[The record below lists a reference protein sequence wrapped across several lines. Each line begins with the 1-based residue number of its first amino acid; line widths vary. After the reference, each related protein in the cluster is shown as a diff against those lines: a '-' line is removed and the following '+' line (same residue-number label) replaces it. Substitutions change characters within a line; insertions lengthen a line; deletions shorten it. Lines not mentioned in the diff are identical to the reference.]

1 MFFVLGRSRIRATK
15 TFSNN
20 TPTHGKDG
28 EDAVLLN
35 RNDRESA
42 SLLKDVTYKLDD
54 VIPDNTNVKKNLHLP
69 PQHNNKSENPNHST
83 DSQQASRDS
92 ADSEL
97 ISISKAPT
105 KAHKNIC
112 ESFKYSIQYN
122 ESTNISTSGQIQSV
136 NIRDNRQTDPTL
148 KKESSSTSQNV
159 LLNQETHIDNRY
171 SSDKTEDVNDL
182 LKNIC
187 DSSRDKRSPEVY
199 ASSSKDQPKKEKRKE
214 QEDRQE
220 TKEESLAS
228 QSSSNSERDA
238 NKLCE
243 NNELRRFDILSRNPA
258 PHFETSLDSKFRFL
272 IKYHI

>member
-15 TFSNN
+15 TISNN

-42 SLLKDVTYKLDD
+42 SLLKDVTYELDD

-69 PQHNNKSENPNHST
+69 PQHNNNPENPNHST

-105 KAHKNIC
+105 KADKNIC
-112 ESFKYSIQYN
+112 ESIKYSIQYN
-122 ESTNISTSGQIQSV
+122 ESTNISTSGRIQPV
-136 NIRDNRQTDPTL
+136 NIQDNRQTDPTL

-159 LLNQETHIDNRY
+159 LLNQEASIDNRY
-171 SSDKTEDVNDL
+171 SSDKTKDVNDL

-187 DSSRDKRSPEVY
+187 DSSRDKRSPELY
-199 ASSSKDQPKKEKRKE
+199 ASSSKDQPQKEKRKE
-214 QEDRQE
+214 QE
-220 TKEESLAS
+220 TKEESLTS

-258 PHFETSLDSKFRFL
+258 PHFETSLDSNFRFL

>member
-28 EDAVLLN
+28 EDAVILN

-54 VIPDNTNVKKNLHLP
+54 IIPDSTNVKKNLHLT
-69 PQHNNKSENPNHST
+69 PQHNNNSETPNHST
-83 DSQQASRDS
+83 ESQQASRDN

-97 ISISKAPT
+97 ISLSKAPT
-105 KAHKNIC
+105 KADKNIC
-112 ESFKYSIQYN
+112 ESFKYSVQYN
-122 ESTNISTSGQIQSV
+122 ESTNVSTSGRIQSL
-136 NIRDNRQTDPTL
+136 NIEDDRQTDPFL
-148 KKESSSTSQNV
+148 KKESSRTSQNV
-159 LLNQETHIDNRY
+159 LLNQDTRIDNRY
-171 SSDKTEDVNDL
+171 SSGKTKDANYL
-182 LKNIC
+182 LRNIC
-187 DSSRDKRSPEVY
+187 DSSRDKRSPELY
-199 ASSSKDQPKKEKRKE
+199 ASSSKDQLQKEKSKE

-228 QSSSNSERDA
+228 QSSSNSEPDA
-238 NKLCE
+238 SKLCE